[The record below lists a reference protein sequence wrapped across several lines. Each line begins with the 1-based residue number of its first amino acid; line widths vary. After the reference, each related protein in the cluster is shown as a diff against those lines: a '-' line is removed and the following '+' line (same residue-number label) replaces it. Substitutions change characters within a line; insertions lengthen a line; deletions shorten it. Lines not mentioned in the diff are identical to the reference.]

1 MEKKEIKNVDTSNG
15 IYTENVCIG
24 VVSLIKV
31 ADKDENTKGSVIDQ
45 STTKK
50 VVALDIR
57 KIAFSA
63 NYGAGKDLF
72 YSLSRNNPYCY
83 EYIDNNDF
91 VNNTLVIR
99 KTSQVNGV
107 LNYAGFDEELDSSDL
122 RGIKKMLLSKG
133 NTILIKEHEVE
144 LPELIV
150 PSTIELINDQAGQLS
165 KFKKLSLPTRPQRIE
180 KVYNK
185 YFK

>member
-1 MEKKEIKNVDTSNG
+1 MEKKEIKNVDTRNG
-15 IYTENVCIG
+15 IYTGDICIG

-31 ADKDENTKGSVIDQ
+31 VNKDENTKGSVIEQ
-45 STTKK
+45 GLAKK
-50 VVALDIR
+50 IVALDIR
-57 KIAFSA
+57 KIAFCN
-63 NYGAGKDLF
+63 NYGIGKDLF
-72 YSLSRNNPYCY
+72 YSLSKSSPYSY
-83 EYIDNNDF
+83 QYIDNNDF

-107 LNYAGFDEELDSSDL
+107 LDYAGFDEKISSSDL
-122 RGIKKMLLSKG
+122 KEIKKMLLSKG
-133 NTILIKEHEVE
+133 NTIFIKEHEVE

>member
-99 KTSQVNGV
+99 KK
-107 LNYAGFDEELDSSDL
+107 DD
-122 RGIKKMLLSKG
+122 IKLI
-133 NTILIKEHEVE
+133 TIVITFIPFFLISFIIDTIF
-144 LPELIV
+144 LFFFI
-150 PSTIELINDQAGQLS
+150 STNPFL
-165 KFKKLSLPTRPQRIE
+165 
-180 KVYNK
+180 
-185 YFK
+185 